1 MIIKNAYGYQVT
13 IERQGG
19 IEPIVI
25 RVISDNDGETITLQG
40 NGFLIGCKVSDIEE
54 VIREARRERP

>member
-1 MIIKNAYGYQVT
+1 MIIKDIYGYQGTVQR
-13 IERQGG
+13 EGG

-25 RVISDNDGETITLQG
+25 RVISDNNGETISLQG
-40 NGFLIGCKVSDIEE
+40 NGFLIGCKVADIEE